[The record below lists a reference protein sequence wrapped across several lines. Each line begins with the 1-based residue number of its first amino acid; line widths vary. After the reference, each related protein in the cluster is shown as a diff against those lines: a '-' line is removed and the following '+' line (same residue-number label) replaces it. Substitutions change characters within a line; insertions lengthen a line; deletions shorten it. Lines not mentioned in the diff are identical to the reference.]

1 MPNAAS
7 LLWKVARMVVASGVA
22 EKAAERLVERVKTIV
37 TAPRA
42 DVPPREREPAPRGQD
57 HVDVQLARQ
66 QARIEA
72 LESSIREQDNRLSNI
87 ALTLEKFGEDLRPLM
102 LRSTITFW
110 MALVAA
116 VLALVST
123 GLLLRG

>member
-1 MPNAAS
+1 MLNAAS
-7 LLWKVARMVVASGVA
+7 LLWKVARLVVASGVA
-22 EKAAERLVERVKTIV
+22 ETAAERLVERVKTIV
-37 TAPRA
+37 TAPRTN
-42 DVPPREREPAPRGQD
+42 VPPREGESAPRGQD
-57 HVDVQLARQ
+57 HVDVRLARQ

-110 MALVAA
+110 MALA
-116 VLALVST
+116 ALVVA
-123 GLLLRG
+123 LVALWLRLPG

>member
-7 LLWKVARMVVASGVA
+7 LLWRLTRLVVASGVA

-37 TAPRA
+37 TSARA
-42 DVPPREREPAPRGQD
+42 DVPPREAPGARGPD
-57 HVDVQLARQ
+57 SVDVQLARQ
-66 QARIEA
+66 QSRIEA
-72 LESSIREQDNRLSNI
+72 LESLIRAQDNRLSNI

-110 MALVAA
+110 MALVAV

-123 GLLLRG
+123 GLLLRR

>member
-1 MPNAAS
+1 MLNAAS
-7 LLWKVARMVVASGVA
+7 LLWKVARLVVASGVA
-22 EKAAERLVERVKTIV
+22 ETAAERLVERVKTIV
-37 TAPRA
+37 TAPRG
-42 DVPPREREPAPRGQD
+42 DVPPREGEPGPRDQG
-57 HVDVQLARQ
+57 HVDAELARQ

-72 LESSIREQDNRLSNI
+72 LESLIREQDNRLSNI

-110 MALVAA
+110 MALVALL
-116 VLALVST
+116 LALVST